1 MLRSAR
7 TSRRS
12 EVPADVIEFAPSG
25 LDVRPGPGAR
35 IDRPADSLTG
45 LLQELARS
53 GEYTEAER
61 LARSMPGFDTRAIAL
76 TQLAILSSAA
86 GRPGWSYLVAEGE
99 RATEN
104 IDSAEHS
111 ADALAHLAALH
122 AASEHPADAARIA
135 TAAETMARTIPASRA
150 RPLAVVSSVAAQAM
164 ISVGR
169 SDDAGPLAETILSPL
184 RRARVLIGVAQAVI
198 ATDSNERSSDEN
210 TAALLTEAEAL
221 MVLRETPAWLAV
233 RAALA
238 AAWMAAGSRHEA
250 EKLITRTSSRFKPYL
265 MDRLVEE
272 LVADGIVSGARCPVR
287 RRVRAGRRP
296 GR

>member
-135 TAAETMARTIPASRA
+135 TAAETIPASRA

-198 ATDSNERSSDEN
+198 ATDSNERSSNEN

>member
-135 TAAETMARTIPASRA
+135 TAAETIPASRA

-238 AAWMAAGSRHEA
+238 AAWMAVGSRHEA